1 MSYVAFALPCHY
13 QSLINGKFK
22 LVISLDILLEYEEVI
37 QRKYGVKTATA
48 LVTLLGELNNVIQT
62 RQYFKWQLI
71 ENDADEK

>member
-1 MSYVAFALPCHY
+1 
-13 QSLINGKFK
+13 